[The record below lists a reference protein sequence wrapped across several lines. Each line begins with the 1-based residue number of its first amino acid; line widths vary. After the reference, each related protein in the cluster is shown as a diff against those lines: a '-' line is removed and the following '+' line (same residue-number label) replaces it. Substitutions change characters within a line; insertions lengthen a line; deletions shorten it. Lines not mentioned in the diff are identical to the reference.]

1 MCSCA
6 RAGVQAPR
14 VLPIPRAW
22 VGHVAVFSLVS
33 KGSEHI
39 RKQQGEARTR
49 EHMPLHGICPPSLM
63 GAIYMRCTPAVH
75 ALLCDVRVHLE
86 R

>member
-1 MCSCA
+1 MRSHT
-6 RAGVQAPR
+6 RAGAQAPR

-22 VGHVAVFSLVS
+22 VGHVAVFSLVG
-33 KGSEHI
+33 KRSEHV

-49 EHMPLHGICPPSLM
+49 AHMPLSGICPHSLM
-63 GAIYMRCTPAVH
+63 GAMCMRYTPAVH